1 MLKNY
6 FPISLLPIFSKIFER
21 VIYNSLFNDFISK
34 KLFTSLQSGFLPGDS
49 CTVQLLLIIHEIQ
62 TSFDSNPP
70 ADVTGV
76 FLDVYL
82 AFDKVWH
89 KGLLY
94 KFKSYRVEGEFPSLL
109 KFYLGDQKQ
118 RVVLNGQNSD
128 WRKINSGVPQGS
140 VLGPPLFLI
149 YINDLQDGIMSIC
162 KTFADNTSLFSKI
175 INTRNSQNTLNS
187 DLEIIKN
194 WVYQWKMQLNPDP
207 KKQTNEIIFSLK
219 SNRCT
224 HPPVTF
230 SNNIITTCSHQKHLG
245 VVLDSKLDFSV
256 HIEQKNKKVQ

>member
-1 MLKNY
+1 MEISKHSSCSQKRGKKMLKNY
-6 FPISLLPIFSKIFER
+6 RPISLLPIFSKIFER

-109 KFYLGDQKQ
+109 KCYLGDQKQ

-128 WRKINSGVPQGS
+128 WRKINSVVPQGS
-140 VLGPPLFLI
+140 VLGPLLFLV
-149 YINDLQDGIMSIC
+149 YINNLPDGIMSIC
-162 KTFADNTSLFSKI
+162 KIFADDTSLFSKI
-175 INTRNSQNTLNS
+175 IDTRNSQNTLNS

-194 WVYQWKMQLNPDP
+194 WANA
-207 KKQTNEIIFSLK
+207 I
-219 SNRCT
+219 
-224 HPPVTF
+224 
-230 SNNIITTCSHQKHLG
+230 
-245 VVLDSKLDFSV
+245 
-256 HIEQKNKKVQ
+256 